1 MLCQYCHDNM
11 LLATGLNYLFST
23 STRVLFAS
31 GIEDSLILRYDVE
44 VLSATCID
52 QLAQLKTKKKLVRIC

>member
-1 MLCQYCHDNM
+1 M
-11 LLATGLNYLFST
+11 LLATELNYLFST

-52 QLAQLKTKKKLVRIC
+52 QLAQLKTKKTR